1 MPATTNVEAS
11 QSSVKQVE
19 RIALEARLVRE
30 LDGGRAALPILPHVA
45 AQAIRFANDPNSDLR
60 KLAELVEADPPIAAR
75 LLAVA
80 NSVIY
85 TRAVRVSST
94 RLAIIRLGLE
104 GTRDLLFQVVYA
116 SSTHGLPRYQDL
128 VAKSF
133 RRSVMCGIAAR
144 IVSDKM
150 RYRFEYDYLCG
161 LLHDIGEA
169 RIYRILANYKEAIDT
184 PILEDL
190 VQRYHRRAGSEL
202 AIAWGLPEPIIETCA
217 HHHDDPAKA
226 SNLVKMVM
234 MSDILV
240 AILERRQAATAA
252 MATDDVNAAPA
263 AAPSTSAT
271 APSTAAV
278 PPPAGS
284 SPPVDAKT
292 LTATSE
298 APATTDDASS
308 ATDPGAA
315 LGPTSAIWPTSFTDP
330 PGAPEPTS
338 ATWATDAKD
347 GKVPK
352 LTVKTPSTPSAVWP
366 SAQEAAPAA
375 ASAES
380 PSEPAAVDLDAA
392 DFAKLEGLG
401 MSRELVDLVLTKLDE
416 AIADL
421 PI

>member
-11 QSSVKQVE
+11 QSNVKQGD
-19 RIALEARLVRE
+19 RLALEARLVRE

-116 SSTHGLPRYQDL
+116 SSTVGLPRYQDL

-133 RRSVMCGIAAR
+133 RRSVLCGLAAR
-144 IVSDKM
+144 LVSDKM

-169 RIYRILANYKEAIDT
+169 RIYRILANYKEAID
-184 PILEDL
+184 PAVLEDL
-190 VQRYHRRAGSEL
+190 IDRYHRRAGAEL
-202 AIAWGLPEPIIETCA
+202 AIAWGLPEPIIEACA
-217 HHHDDPAKA
+217 HHHDEPGKA

-234 MSDILV
+234 MADCLV
-240 AILERRQAATAA
+240 AILLRRQAAAA
-252 MATDDVNAAPA
+252 VAAAVAAP
-263 AAPSTSAT
+263 PSDALASAT
-271 APSTAAV
+271 TSPVASPSSSVAIDPAIFTASDGT
-278 PPPAGS
+278 PGP
-284 SPPVDAKT
+284 
-292 LTATSE
+292 
-298 APATTDDASS
+298 
-308 ATDPGAA
+308 TDPGAA
-315 LGPTSAIWPTSFTDP
+315 LGPASAVWPTNLNDP
-330 PGAPEPTS
+330 PGAPEPKS
-338 ATWATDAKD
+338 ATWATKD
-347 GKVPK
+347 NVPANDRASNTSIRPVVTSPHSVT
-352 LTVKTPSTPSAVWP
+352 LPADESA
-366 SAQEAAPAA
+366 AAPA
-375 ASAES
+375 
-380 PSEPAAVDLDAA
+380 EPTPEERDAA
-392 DFAKLEGLG
+392 DFARLAVLG
-401 MSRELVDLVLTKLDE
+401 MARELAETLLGKLDE
-416 AIADL
+416 STADL

>member
-11 QSSVKQVE
+11 QNGVKQVD
-19 RIALEARLVRE
+19 RAALEARLVRE

-85 TRAVRVSST
+85 SRAVRVSST

-116 SSTHGLPRYQDL
+116 SSTVGLPRYQDL

-133 RRSVMCGIAAR
+133 RRSVLCGVASR
-144 IVSDKM
+144 LVSDKM

-169 RIYRILANYKEAIDT
+169 RIYRILANFKDPID
-184 PILEDL
+184 PAVIEDL
-190 VQRYHRRAGSEL
+190 VVRYHRRAGAEL
-202 AIAWGLPEPIIETCA
+202 AIAWGLPEPIIEACA

-234 MSDILV
+234 MADLLV
-240 AILERRQAATAA
+240 SVLERRQSAAALAAASASEAIVSPAGESSARAQETSAEAAAT
-252 MATDDVNAAPA
+252 
-263 AAPSTSAT
+263 AT
-271 APSTAAV
+271 APSSAMD
-278 PPPAGS
+278 S
-284 SPPVDAKT
+284 QDES
-292 LTATSE
+292 
-298 APATTDDASS
+298 DASNGPPGP
-308 ATDPGAA
+308 TDPGAA
-315 LGPTSAIWPTSFTDP
+315 LGPTSAIWPTNFNDP
-330 PGAPEPTS
+330 PGAPKPKTATVTSIRPAVAPPNAESATVATSPAAPPEPT
-338 ATWATDAKD
+338 
-347 GKVPK
+347 P
-352 LTVKTPSTPSAVWP
+352 
-366 SAQEAAPAA
+366 QER
-375 ASAES
+375 
-380 PSEPAAVDLDAA
+380 DDA
-392 DFAKLEGLG
+392 DFARLEKLG
-401 MSRELVDLVLTKLDE
+401 MPGEMAATILSKLDE
-416 AIADL
+416 AILDL